1 MHNTTTRDSITN
13 ALGSGKATGPLRL
26 QLNSDANHP
35 GRQKKK
41 ERTCTTRVHVSVLH
55 IIYIYIYMSF
65 LFFFLF
71 RTLFVKA
78 RLFFLFLSLRHCI
91 FSTKSSQDGGQT
103 GTSSSSVAPGKK
115 CTWQLSGTHSR
126 KSHPAEKKARQQ
138 AWILVLFFVF
148 FFSFFFSTV
157 LRGCACC
164 PRSPETM
171 EGRRREGGASVSP
184 KSH

>member
-1 MHNTTTRDSITN
+1 
-13 ALGSGKATGPLRL
+13 
-26 QLNSDANHP
+26 
-35 GRQKKK
+35 
-41 ERTCTTRVHVSVLH
+41 
-55 IIYIYIYMSF
+55 MSF

-148 FFSFFFSTV
+148 FFHFSCQQYCGV
-157 LRGCACC
+157 APVAPAPPKPWRGGDGKAGQAFPPNLTKKHSLQIYIYSGTKTPTHVHITHRPTICTQNE
-164 PRSPETM
+164 S
-171 EGRRREGGASVSP
+171 
-184 KSH
+184 